1 MQLQVTTESPNLSQ
15 SDTLDFLFAALTNK
29 KLYITGNYTSQR
41 TTIKKQPITFY
52 KLRIIKSFLKYL
64 ELQ

>member
-1 MQLQVTTESPNLSQ
+1 MESPNLSQ

-41 TTIKKQPITFY
+41 TTIKKSPIAFY
-52 KLRIIKSFLKYL
+52 KPGIIKSFLKYL
-64 ELQ
+64 ESQ